1 VQGNYEI
8 AGRVDSL
15 ADFHSVWRYTTQSY
29 ERRIFRGWAWTLC
42 REIQSSS
49 KCLAA
54 RYNMRPIGTSV
65 SMPADNV
72 KRIGV
77 HFEIVGPLTQDQLR
91 PIMVDCVNQFIN
103 SMNANEE
110 LRPYL
115 HDYPTSIVNVDVVLF
130 VVDSRGGDLP
140 YPNIVV
146 AKTRDSDLLYSTI
159 QWTPERKDFIHV
171 ARESFQVATDIVAR
185 SCD

>member
-1 VQGNYEI
+1 MRLLGVLILLLISTVYGGTRHNLMNAEYSE
-8 AGRVDSL
+8 AGPGPCV
-15 ADFHSVWRYTTQSY
+15 
-29 ERRIFRGWAWTLC
+29 ERI
-42 REIQSSS
+42 IQSSS